1 MNGLVVYD
9 SVFGNTEKVALA
21 IAGALGSKNSVAA
34 LRVGEVKPEHLE
46 GVKLLVVG
54 SPTRAFRPTPATT
67 KFVGSFPPKG
77 LQGVGVAAFDTR
89 ISTADTSS
97 RFLSFMVKLF
107 GYAAEPIAG
116 KLQKKGGRLVA
127 PPEGFS
133 VAGTEGPLE
142 DGELERAQ
150 QWAAELAQELVRGIV
165 Q

>member
-1 MNGLVVYD
+1 MERLVVYD

-21 IAGALGSKNSVAA
+21 IAGALGPKDGVAA
-34 LRVGEVKPEHLE
+34 LKVGDVKPQHLE

-67 KFVGSFPPKG
+67 KLVGSFAPQG

-116 KLQKKGGRLVA
+116 KLQKKGGKLVA
-127 PPEGFS
+127 PPEGFL
-133 VAGTEGPLE
+133 VAGTEGPLK
-142 DGELERAQ
+142 DGELERAA
-150 QWAAELAQELVRGIV
+150 QWAAELAQELGRRLAK
-165 Q
+165 